1 MIFRLLS
8 TYFHGGNTGSNPVGD
23 AKSFQ
28 ELTGNGHFL
37 RRHKKAQLRRQFLAG
52 LPDRQ
57 CFRASGAVLVGTKR
71 HMQFSQIR
79 RLKPQ
84 VRERGE

>member
-1 MIFRLLS
+1 
-8 TYFHGGNTGSNPVGD
+8 
-23 AKSFQ
+23 
-28 ELTGNGHFL
+28 L

-84 VRERGE
+84 VSERGE